1 MPDERSFQ
9 VRSGTGELSLEAL
22 RRPALVDR
30 SVRSSEMA
38 GKGYG
43 LSRSTAN
50 AVKLTIKAVVLKVA
64 ALKLKKKLP
73 RKLPRKISAS
83 VILRDSR

>member
-1 MPDERSFQ
+1 
-9 VRSGTGELSLEAL
+9 
-22 RRPALVDR
+22 
-30 SVRSSEMA
+30 MA

-43 LSRSTAN
+43 LSRSTVN

-64 ALKLKKKLP
+64 ALKPKTKLP
-73 RKLPRKISAS
+73 PKLPRKISAS

>member
-1 MPDERSFQ
+1 
-9 VRSGTGELSLEAL
+9 
-22 RRPALVDR
+22 
-30 SVRSSEMA
+30 MA

-43 LSRSTAN
+43 LSRSTVKA
-50 AVKLTIKAVVLKVA
+50 AKLTIKAVFLKVA

-83 VILRDSR
+83 LVHLETR